1 MEGGIV
7 GIDGASVGAGRAS
20 MHGQAARGG
29 RVRIKDST
37 GHRSPSGVKAWIA
50 RRELRAL
57 VAMLAGAVILLA
69 CAVLADEAMEG
80 DTQVFDERLLLVL
93 RSAANLSD
101 PIGPSWF
108 EETMRDF
115 TGLGGTGVLTLVTL
129 AAAGD
134 LVITHKAHA
143 ALLVMGA
150 ILAGLLA
157 SQALRWGFDR
167 PRPDPVP
174 HGMQAYAQSFPSGHS
189 MMSALVYLTLGAL
202 LARTQSRR
210 RVKAYLLGLAGVLT
224 VIVGVGRVCLGVH
237 WPTDVLAGW
246 ALGLGWAML
255 SVLVMLRL
263 RRRGAVEAEDG
274 PAAMDLD

>member
-29 RVRIKDST
+29 RVRIKDSI

-115 TGLGGTGVLTLVTL
+115 TGLGGTGVLALVTL

-134 LVITHKAHA
+134 LVITQKARA

-224 VIVGVGRVCLGVH
+224 VIVGVSRVCLGVH

-263 RRRGAVEAEDG
+263 QRRGAVEAEDG